1 MNKFIIA
8 VFLACLP
15 FLLLGQASGK
25 NSVEISAYDFVHKTS
40 PYVNIQDFLA
50 GINCEVCSPSKYIKV
65 TAGPFISLNDGL
77 NDLSAR
83 VNGFYTFSPDAAARV
98 YACLTGASGISLSNG
113 AFFAS
118 GEGKLGGVISLG
130 QEEGYIE
137 GGALLRLPGGTLHF
151 LVNCGIRVYLF

>member
-113 AFFAS
+113 AFFAD
-118 GEGKLGGVISLG
+118 GEAKLGGELKIDREVIF
-130 QEEGYIE
+130 IE
-137 GGALLRLPGGTLHF
+137 GGAALRVPNGSLHF
-151 LVNCGIRVYLF
+151 IVNSGIRAYLF